1 MKYYEIPG
9 WFNGHEQYDKAV
21 DYCPQNGNILE
32 IGCFY
37 GRSTHYMCSNIL
49 NTNRKDITVYCLDT
63 FKGSSEHA
71 NLKELLGEDGTFYE
85 FTKKNLQPFIDEGFL
100 HLLQSRSDNP
110 EIINS
115 FEDKFFDTIIVD
127 GAHEYDAVLDDIENW
142 WSKLKDTGVML
153 FDDMYMES
161 VNQAT
166 HKGLAN
172 KVSEFSVVYGKET
185 YGIACKSDDK
195 KQMEKLIK
203 ITPENYFK

>member
-1 MKYYEIPG
+1 MKYYDIPG

-21 DYCPQNGNILE
+21 DFCPQNGKILE

-37 GRSTHYMCSNIL
+37 GRSTTYMCTNIV
-49 NTNRKDITVYCLDT
+49 NTKRTDINVWALDT

-71 NLKELLGEDGTFYE
+71 TLKDFVGKDGTFYE
-85 FTKKNLQPFIDEGFL
+85 KTKEHLKSFIDQGFL
-100 HLLQSRSDNP
+100 HLVKSRSDDQKTLD
-110 EIINS
+110 S
-115 FEDKFFDTIIVD
+115 FDDKFFDTIIVD
-127 GAHEYDAVLDDIENW
+127 GAHEYDQVLDDIENW
-142 WSKLKDTGVML
+142 WPKLKDNGVML

-172 KVSEFSVVYGKET
+172 KVSEFSIVMGKEA
-185 YGIACKSDDK
+185 YGIACKSNDK
-195 KQMEKLIK
+195 SQMDKLAK

>member
-1 MKYYEIPG
+1 
-9 WFNGHEQYDKAV
+9 
-21 DYCPQNGNILE
+21 
-32 IGCFY
+32 
-37 GRSTHYMCSNIL
+37 
-49 NTNRKDITVYCLDT
+49 
-63 FKGSSEHA
+63 
-71 NLKELLGEDGTFYE
+71 
-85 FTKKNLQPFIDEGFL
+85 
-100 HLLQSRSDNP
+100 
-110 EIINS
+110 
-115 FEDKFFDTIIVD
+115 VD

-166 HKGLAN
+166 HKGLAD
-172 KVSEFSVVYGKET
+172 KVSEFSVVYGKEA